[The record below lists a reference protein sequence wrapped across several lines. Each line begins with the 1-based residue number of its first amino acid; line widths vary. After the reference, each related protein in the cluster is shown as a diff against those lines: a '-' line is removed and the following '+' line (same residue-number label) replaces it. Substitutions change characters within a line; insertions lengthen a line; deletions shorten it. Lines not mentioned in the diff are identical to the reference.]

1 MFNIDLSTR
10 MRVYLDNAATTRI
23 APEVAEAML
32 PFFIEKY
39 GNASSIH
46 SFGEQ
51 AKEALENARE
61 HFAKYINAESDEIIF
76 TSGGTESDNLAI
88 RGTAQALKDKG
99 NHIITSAFEH
109 PAVLETCQA
118 LEKEGF
124 EITYLPASRD
134 GFVDTEKVKS
144 ALKDNTILVT
154 IMHANNEIGTI
165 QDIEKIGEICRE
177 KGILFHTDAVQSLGK
192 SPIDVKKMHID
203 LASFSAHK
211 IHGPKGMGIL
221 YVRKKVK
228 IKKLFYGG
236 AQEMNLRPGTENV
249 SGAVGFSKA
258 LGMITEEDI
267 KRMTELQNYLIDE
280 LLKIPEACL
289 NGSRKNRLCNNVN
302 VSFSHIEGESI
313 LLGLDDKGVAVSTG
327 SACTSQKLEPSHV
340 LLALGVKPEDA
351 HGSIRFS
358 LSKYTTKEEIDY
370 AINSVKTVVENLRK
384 ISPLGK

>member
-1 MFNIDLSTR
+1 
-10 MRVYLDNAATTRI
+10 MRVYLDNAATTRT
-23 APEVAEAML
+23 APEVAEAMQ
-32 PFFIEKY
+32 PYFVEKY

-46 SFGEQ
+46 SFGEE

-61 HFAKYINAESDEIIF
+61 HIAKYINAEPEEIIF

-88 RGTAQALKDKG
+88 RGTAYALKEKG
-99 NHIITSAFEH
+99 KHIITSAFEH
-109 PAVLETCQA
+109 PAVLEPCQA

-124 EITYLPASRD
+124 EVTYLPVSRD
-134 GFVDTEKVKS
+134 GFVDIEKLKS
-144 ALKDNTILVT
+144 SLRDDTILVT

-165 QDIEKIGEICRE
+165 QNLEKIGEICRE
-177 KGILFHTDAVQSLGK
+177 KGIAFHTDAVQSLGK
-192 SPIDVKKMHID
+192 TSLDVKKMHID

-211 IHGPKGMGIL
+211 IHGPKGIGVL
-221 YVRKKVK
+221 YIRKKDK
-228 IKKLFYGG
+228 IKKMLYGG
-236 AQEMNLRPGTENV
+236 AQEMNIRPGTENV

-258 LGMITEEDI
+258 LDILTEDDI
-267 KRMTELQNYLIDE
+267 KKMIELQNYLIDE

-289 NGSRKNRLCNNVN
+289 NGARKNRLCNNVN

-358 LSKYTTKEEIDY
+358 LSKYTTKEELDY
-370 AINSVKTVVENLRK
+370 TINTVKTVVENLRK
-384 ISPLGK
+384 LSPLG

>member
-1 MFNIDLSTR
+1 
-10 MRVYLDNAATTRI
+10 MRVYLDNAATTRT

-32 PFFIEKY
+32 PFFTEKY

-46 SFGEQ
+46 SFGEE
-51 AKEALENARE
+51 AKDALENARQKLAE
-61 HFAKYINAESDEIIF
+61 YINAEPENIIF

-88 RGTAQALKDKG
+88 KGTAYALKNKG
-99 NHIITSAFEH
+99 KHIITSKFEH
-109 PAVLETCQA
+109 HAVLETCQA

-124 EITYLPASRD
+124 EVTYLGISKD
-134 GFVDTEKVKS
+134 GFVNSEE
-144 ALKDNTILVT
+144 LKKAIRDDTILVT

-165 QDIEKIGEICRE
+165 QDIEKIGKICAE
-177 KGILFHTDAVQSLGK
+177 KGIVFHTDAVQSLGK
-192 SPIDVKKMHID
+192 VPIDVKEMRIS

-211 IHGPKGMGIL
+211 THGPKGSGAVYI
-221 YVRKKVK
+221 RDKKS
-228 IKKLFYGG
+228 IKPLFQGG
-236 AQEMNLRPGTENV
+236 AQEFSLRPGTENV
-249 SGAVGFSKA
+249 SGAVGFAKA
-258 LGMITEEDI
+258 VDMFSETDV
-267 KRMTELQNYLIDE
+267 KRMIKLRDYLIE
-280 LLKIPEACL
+280 VLLQIPEACL
-289 NGSRKNRLCNNVN
+289 NGSRDDRLCNNVN

-340 LLALGVKPEDA
+340 LLAMGIKPEDA

-370 AINSVKTVVENLRK
+370 TLQTVKDVVENLRK

>member
-1 MFNIDLSTR
+1 MFNIDLSPR
-10 MRVYLDNAATTRI
+10 MRVYLDNAATTRT
-23 APEVAEAML
+23 APEVADAML

-51 AKEALENARE
+51 AKDVLENARE
-61 HFAKYINAESDEIIF
+61 LFAKYINAESDEIIF

-88 RGTAQALKDKG
+88 LGVAHALKDKG

-124 EITYLPASRD
+124 EIKYLPASRD
-134 GFVDTEKVKS
+134 GFIDVEKVKS
-144 ALKDNTILVT
+144 ALKDKTILVT

-192 SPIDVKKMHID
+192 IPLDVKKMHID
-203 LASFSAHK
+203 IASFSAHK
-211 IHGPKGMGIL
+211 IHGPKGMGVL
-221 YVRKKVK
+221 YVRKKDK
-228 IKKLFYGG
+228 IRKLFYGG

-249 SGAVGFSKA
+249 AGAVGFSKA
-258 LGMITEEDI
+258 LDLTTEEDI

-280 LLKIPEACL
+280 LLTIPEACL

-340 LLALGVKPEDA
+340 LIALGVKPEDA

-370 AINSVKTVVENLRK
+370 TIKSVKAVVENLRK

>member
-1 MFNIDLSTR
+1 
-10 MRVYLDNAATTRI
+10 MRVYLDNAATTRT

-32 PFFIEKY
+32 PFFTEKY

-46 SFGEQ
+46 SFGEE
-51 AKEALENARE
+51 AKDALENARQKLAE
-61 HFAKYINAESDEIIF
+61 YINAGPENIIF

-88 RGTAQALKDKG
+88 KGTAYALKNKG
-99 NHIITSAFEH
+99 KHIITSKFEH
-109 PAVLETCQA
+109 HAVLETCQA

-124 EITYLPASRD
+124 EVTYLGISNDGLVNSEELKKAIRD
-134 GFVDTEKVKS
+134 D
-144 ALKDNTILVT
+144 TILVT

-165 QDIEKIGEICRE
+165 QDIEKIGKMCAE
-177 KGILFHTDAVQSLGK
+177 KGIIFHTDAVQSLGK
-192 SPIDVKKMHID
+192 VPIDVNEMHIG

-211 IHGPKGMGIL
+211 IHGPKGIGIL
-221 YVRKKVK
+221 YIKDKKS
-228 IKKLFYGG
+228 IKPLFQGG
-236 AQEMNLRPGTENV
+236 AQEFSLRPGTENV
-249 SGAVGFSKA
+249 SSAVGFAKA
-258 LGMITEEDI
+258 VDMLSETDVKKMA
-267 KRMTELQNYLIDE
+267 ELRDYLIEE

-289 NGSRKNRLCNNVN
+289 NGSRENRLCNNVN

-340 LLALGVKPEDA
+340 LLAMGVKPEDA

-370 AINSVKTVVENLRK
+370 TLQAVKDVVENLRK